1 MVEKERKER
10 VDGRSTRWI
19 AHREKRRALLLSKAR
34 DVLAATGHEVAMDE
48 LASAMGTSK
57 SILYRYFDD
66 RGGLREALSQEVRQD
81 LTARLVA
88 EDLAG
93 WGPEGDA
100 LTRIVEIFLTTV
112 DEQPELFLFVD
123 VGTGPDTQAAPFENT
138 ALEAL
143 GEEYEVLPP
152 VHRAA
157 LIGTLHGVALR
168 WLYNTPERSE
178 QDIKDLAAQVS
189 TWLRGGLLTA
199 R

>member
-1 MVEKERKER
+1 MVEKERTER
-10 VDGRSTRWI
+10 VDGRSTRWV
-19 AHREKRRALLLSKAR
+19 AHREKRRALLLGKAR

-66 RGGLREALSQEVRQD
+66 RGGLREALSQEVRED
-81 LTARLVA
+81 LVA
-88 EDLAG
+88 EDLGG
-93 WGPEGDA
+93 WGPDGDA
-100 LTRIVEIFLTTV
+100 LRRIVEIFLETV
-112 DEQPELFLFVD
+112 DAQPELFLFVD

-138 ALEAL
+138 VLEAL

-157 LIGTLHGVALR
+157 LIGVLHGVALR
-168 WLYNTPERSE
+168 WLYSTTERSA
-178 QDIKDLAAQVS
+178 QDITELAAQVAV
-189 TWLRGGLLTA
+189 WLRTGLLEA